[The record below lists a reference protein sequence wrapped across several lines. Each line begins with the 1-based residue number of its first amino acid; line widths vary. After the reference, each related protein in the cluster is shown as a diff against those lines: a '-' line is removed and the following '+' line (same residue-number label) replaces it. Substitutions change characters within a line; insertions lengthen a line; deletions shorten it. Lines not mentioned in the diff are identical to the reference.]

1 MMLLDQIKLAVEAL
15 PLNDRFLARTFIQER
30 EFEALLELVNSDIIL
45 VEINANKE
53 STHSNPTYSK
63 CNLADI
69 IALRD
74 LVSIYVDG
82 LTIPELEN
90 DTYDD

>member
-15 PLNDRFLARTFIQER
+15 PSKDRFLALTFIQER
-30 EFEALLELVNSDIIL
+30 EFEALLELVNSDITL
-45 VEINANKE
+45 VEINVNKDV
-53 STHSNPTYSK
+53 THSNPTYSK

-74 LVSIYVDG
+74 LVSTYVEG